1 MEKMF
6 GPSYLLRRVIY
17 PSEKSRRNELS
28 IAHRFPATSVPWA
41 VPLLDPTGDQDR
53 RAIVFA
59 MSPKVED
66 SIQSAGRNLGFSVF
80 PPLP

>member
-17 PSEKSRRNELS
+17 PSERSRCNELS

-41 VPLLDPTGDQDR
+41 VPLLDLTGGEDR

-59 MSPKVED
+59 ISPEVED